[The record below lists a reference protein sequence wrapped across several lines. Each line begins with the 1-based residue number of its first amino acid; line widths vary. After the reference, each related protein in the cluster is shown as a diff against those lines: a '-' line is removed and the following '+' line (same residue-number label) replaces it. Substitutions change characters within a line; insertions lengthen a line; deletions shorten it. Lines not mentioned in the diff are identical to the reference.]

1 MRAILKKVSNR
12 KGPIGC
18 LLCLVLAVGLLA
30 GCGGGSTPGSV
41 TPEEARAITEEAYIF
56 SFPILDSYKMLFAMA
71 LYPDSGAYEG
81 PLNVVSHKAEL
92 LGPDYTLI
100 VRPNN
105 DTAYSIAWLDLRT
118 EPMVLSVPAIPLDRY
133 YSFQL
138 IDLYTHNFAYVG
150 SRATGPEAG
159 NYLIAGPGWTGEAPE
174 GITAV
179 IPCETAFATALA
191 RTAVFGPEDLP
202 NVAAVQ
208 DQYAVV
214 PLSEFAGAEPP
225 PAEAAPELLPYNP
238 EQARSA
244 GFVAYVNA
252 FLPYLGQH
260 PSEAELWQR
269 FAAIGI
275 GSDPTFDP
283 EGLDLEIR
291 EAMDAGVAA
300 ALAKI
305 ETEGANLGSRQNGWT
320 LVEASF
326 GTREAMQGRYLR
338 RAGAA
343 FFGLWG
349 NDLEEAFY
357 PEASVDAEGDALDAS
372 KHDYVLHFAAHE
384 LPPVK
389 SFWSLSMYNL
399 PQQHFIHNPVD
410 RYTLGDRTEG
420 VVYGEDGSLTVYLQ
434 HESPGKERESNWLP
448 APDGLFSLQMRCYW
462 PEPAALDPLYAP
474 PAIEKAN

>member
-1 MRAILKKVSNR
+1 MRKTTKNR
-12 KGPIGC
+12 HPFKLGLAG
-18 LLCLVLAVGLLA
+18 LVLMPLLLT
-30 GCGGGSTPGSV
+30 GCGGPQTPSLTSEQV
-41 TPEEARAITEEAYIF
+41 RIIADEAYVF
-56 SFPILDSYKMLFAMA
+56 SFPILESYKMLFAQA
-71 LYPDSGAYEG
+71 LYRESGAYEG
-81 PLNVVSHKAEL
+81 PLNVLFHKGEL

-105 DTAYSIAWLDLRT
+105 DTLYSGAWLDLRS
-118 EPMVLSVPAIPLDRY
+118 EPMVLSVPAVPLDRY

-159 NYLIAGPGWTGEAPE
+159 NYLITGPGWSGEAPD

-179 IPCETAFATALA
+179 IPCETAFAFALA
-191 RTAVFGPEDLP
+191 RTAVFGPEDVP

-208 DQYAVV
+208 AQYAVT
-214 PLSEFAGAEPP
+214 PLSEFAGTEPP
-225 PAEAAPELLPYNP
+225 PTAAPPGLLPYNP

-244 GFVAYVNA
+244 GFVALINA

-269 FAAIGI
+269 FATIGI
-275 GSDPTFDP
+275 GAEFDLDTLDP
-283 EGLDLEIR
+283 EIR
-291 EAMDAGVAA
+291 TAMDAGVAA
-300 ALAKI
+300 ALEKI
-305 ETEGANLGSRQNGWT
+305 ETEGGKLGSRQNGWMLT
-320 LVEASF
+320 EASW

-343 FFGLWG
+343 AFGLWG

-357 PEASVDAEGDALDAS
+357 PEASVDSDGEPLDAS
-372 KHDYVLHFAAHE
+372 KHDYVVHFAADQ

-399 PQQHFIHNPVD
+399 PQMHFIHNPID
-410 RYTLGDRTEG
+410 RYTLGDRTQG
-420 VVYGEDGSLTVYLQ
+420 VVYGRDGSLTVYLQ
-434 HESPGKERESNWLP
+434 HESPGRDKESNWLP
-448 APDGLFSLQMRCYW
+448 APDGPFSLQMRCYW
-462 PEPAALDPLYAP
+462 PEPERLDPLYLP
-474 PAIEKAN
+474 PAVRKVD

>member
-1 MRAILKKVSNR
+1 MRRSAVLALCI
-12 KGPIGC
+12 IG
-18 LLCLVLAVGLLA
+18 LVLT
-30 GCGGGSTPGSV
+30 GCTGPQSATIA
-41 TPEEARAITEEAYIF
+41 PEEVQAITEEAYIF
-56 SFPILDSYKMLFAMA
+56 SFPILDQYKMLFAMA
-71 LYPDSGAYEG
+71 LYPDSGAYEA
-81 PLNVVSHKAEL
+81 PLNVLSNKTEL

-105 DTAYSIAWLDLRT
+105 DTLYSGVWLDLRA
-118 EPMVLSVPAIPLDRY
+118 EPMVLSVPPVPLDRY

-159 NYLIAGPGWTGEAPE
+159 NYLITGPGWSGEAPD

-179 IPCETAFATALA
+179 IPCGTAFATALA
-191 RTAVFGPEDLP
+191 RTAVFSAEDVP
-202 NVAAVQ
+202 KVIAIQEQFAVT
-208 DQYAVV
+208 
-214 PLSEFAGAEPP
+214 PMSEFSGTQPP
-225 PAEAAPELLPYNP
+225 PAAAALQLPPYNP

-244 GFVAYVNA
+244 GFVAFINA

-275 GSDPTFDP
+275 GTDFDL
-283 EGLDLEIR
+283 EGLDPEIR
-291 EAMDAGVAA
+291 TAMDAGVAA

-305 ETEGANLGSRQNGWT
+305 ETEGANLGSRQNGWMLT
-320 LVEASF
+320 EPSF
-326 GTREAMQGRYLR
+326 GTREAMQGRTLR

-343 FFGLWG
+343 AFGLWG
-349 NDLEEAFY
+349 NDLEEAYY
-357 PEASVDAEGDALDAS
+357 PEASLDADGEALDAS
-372 KHDYVLHFAAHE
+372 TQDYVLHFAADE

-399 PQQHFIHNPVD
+399 PQQHFIHNPID
-410 RYTLGDRTEG
+410 RYAIGDSTKG
-420 VVYGEDGSLTVYLQ
+420 VVYGKDGSLTVYLQ
-434 HESPGKERESNWLP
+434 HEAPGKDKESNWLP

-462 PEPAALDPLYAP
+462 PEPESLDPLYAP
-474 PAIEKAN
+474 PAVERVEN

>member
-1 MRAILKKVSNR
+1 MKRFAALALCI
-12 KGPIGC
+12 IG
-18 LLCLVLAVGLLA
+18 LVLT
-30 GCGGGSTPGSV
+30 GCTGPQSASI
-41 TPEEARAITEEAYIF
+41 TPEEVQAITEEAYVF

-71 LYPDSGAYEG
+71 LYPESGAYEA
-81 PLNVVSHKAEL
+81 PLNVLKNKSEL

-105 DTAYSIAWLDLRT
+105 DTLYSIAWLDLRA
-118 EPMVLSVPAIPLDRY
+118 EPMVLSVPAVPLDRY

-138 IDLYTHNFAYVG
+138 IDLYTHNIAYVG

-159 NYLIAGPGWTGEAPE
+159 NYLITGPGWTGEAPD

-191 RTAVFGPEDLP
+191 RTAVFGPEDVP
-202 NVAAVQ
+202 KVVAIQEKFAVTPMS
-208 DQYAVV
+208 A
-214 PLSEFAGAEPP
+214 FAGAEPP
-225 PAEAAPELLPYNP
+225 PAAAALQLPPYNP

-244 GFVAYVNA
+244 GFVAFVNA

-260 PSEAELWQR
+260 PSETELWQR

-275 GSDPTFDP
+275 GGDFDLENLDP
-283 EGLDLEIR
+283 EIR
-291 EAMDAGVAA
+291 TAMDAGVAA
-300 ALAKI
+300 ALEKI
-305 ETEGANLGSRQNGWT
+305 EAEGANMGDRRNGWMLT
-320 LVEASF
+320 EPSF
-326 GTREAMQGRYLR
+326 GTREAMQGRTLR

-343 FFGLWG
+343 YFGLWG
-349 NDLEEAFY
+349 NDLEEAYY
-357 PEASVDAEGDALDAS
+357 PEASADADGEVLDAS
-372 KHDYVLHFAAHE
+372 KHDYVVRFEADE

-399 PQQHFIHNPVD
+399 PQQLFIHNPIN

-420 VVYGEDGSLTVYLQ
+420 VVYGEGGSITVYLQ
-434 HESPGKERESNWLP
+434 HESPGKDKESNWLP

-462 PEPAALDPLYAP
+462 PEPERLEPLYVP
-474 PAIEKAN
+474 PAVERAEN

>member
-1 MRAILKKVSNR
+1 MRTTTKNR
-12 KGPIGC
+12 HSVVLGLAG
-18 LLCLVLAVGLLA
+18 LVLMSLLLA
-30 GCGGGSTPGSV
+30 GCGGARTDPI
-41 TPEEARAITEEAYIF
+41 EETRIITEEAYIF
-56 SFPILDSYKMLFAMA
+56 SFPILDQYKMLFAMA
-71 LYPDSGAYEG
+71 LYPESGAYEA
-81 PLNVVSHKAEL
+81 PLNVLGHKTEL

-105 DTAYSIAWLDLRT
+105 DTAYSAGWLDLRA

-150 SRATGPEAG
+150 SRATGPDAG

-174 GITAV
+174 DITAV
-179 IPCETAFATALA
+179 ISCETDFAMALA
-191 RTAVFGPEDLP
+191 RTAVFGTEDMP
-202 NVAAVQ
+202 NVVTIQ
-208 DQYAVV
+208 EQYAVT
-214 PLSEFAGAEPP
+214 PLSEFAGTEPP
-225 PAEAAPELLPYNP
+225 PAEAAPQLPPYNR

-244 GFVAYVNA
+244 GFVAMLNA
-252 FLPYLGQH
+252 FLPYLEQH
-260 PSEAELWQR
+260 PSEAELWRR
-269 FAAIGI
+269 FAAVGI
-275 GSDPTFDP
+275 GADFDLETLDP
-283 EGLDLEIR
+283 EIR
-291 EAMDAGVAA
+291 TAMDAGVAS
-300 ALAKI
+300 ALEKI
-305 ETEGANLGSRQNGWT
+305 EAEGANLGSRQNGWMLT
-320 LVEASF
+320 EASF

-349 NDLEEAFY
+349 NDLDEAFY
-357 PEASVDAEGDALDAS
+357 PEASVDADGEALDAS
-372 KHDYVLHFAAHE
+372 EHDYVLHFAADE

-399 PQQHFIHNPVD
+399 PQQFFIHNPID

-420 VVYGEDGSLTVYLQ
+420 VVYGDDGSLTVYLQ

-474 PAIEKAN
+474 PGIEKAD

>member
-1 MRAILKKVSNR
+1 MRTTTKNSHSV
-12 KGPIGC
+12 
-18 LLCLVLAVGLLA
+18 VLGLAGLALMSLLLA
-30 GCGGGSTPGSV
+30 GCGGAQTDPI
-41 TPEEARAITEEAYIF
+41 EETRAITEEAYIF
-56 SFPILDSYKMLFAMA
+56 AFPILDQYKMLVAMA
-71 LYPDSGAYEG
+71 LYPESGAYEA
-81 PLNVVSHKAEL
+81 PLNVLGHKAEL

-105 DTAYSIAWLDLRT
+105 DTAYSAGWLDLRA

-159 NYLIAGPGWTGEAPE
+159 NYLIAGPGWSGEAPE

-179 IPCETAFATALA
+179 ISCETDFAMALA
-191 RTAVFGPEDLP
+191 RTVVFGPEDMP
-202 NVAAVQ
+202 NVVTIQ
-208 DQYAVV
+208 EQYAVT
-214 PLSEFAGAEPP
+214 PLSEFAGTEPP
-225 PAEAAPELLPYNP
+225 PAEAAPQLPPYNP
-238 EQARSA
+238 EQAPSA
-244 GFVAYVNA
+244 GFVALLNA
-252 FLPYLGQH
+252 FLPYLEQH

-275 GSDPTFDP
+275 GADFDLETLDP
-283 EGLDLEIR
+283 EIR
-291 EAMDAGVAA
+291 TAMDAGVAS
-300 ALAKI
+300 ALEKI
-305 ETEGANLGSRQNGWT
+305 EAEGANLGSRQNGWM
-320 LVEASF
+320 LPEASF

-343 FFGLWG
+343 FSGLWG

-357 PEASVDAEGDALDAS
+357 PEASVDADGQTLDAS
-372 KHDYVLHFAAHE
+372 KHDYVLHFAADE

-399 PQQHFIHNPVD
+399 PQQHFIHNPID
-410 RYTLGDRTEG
+410 RYTLGDRTKG
-420 VVYGEDGSLTVYLQ
+420 VVYGEDGFLTVYLQ
-434 HESPGKERESNWLP
+434 HESPGKDKESNWLP

-474 PAIEKAN
+474 PGIEKAD

>member
-1 MRAILKKVSNR
+1 M
-12 KGPIGC
+12 
-18 LLCLVLAVGLLA
+18 
-30 GCGGGSTPGSV
+30 
-41 TPEEARAITEEAYIF
+41 TPEEVQTITEEAYIF
-56 SFPILDSYKMLFAMA
+56 SFPILDSYKMLFAQA
-71 LYPDSGAYEG
+71 LYPESDAYEA
-81 PLNVVSHKAEL
+81 PMNAMNHYTEL

-105 DTAYSIAWLDLRT
+105 DTLYSIAWLDLRA

-159 NYLIAGPGWTGEAPE
+159 NYLITGPGWSGAAPA

-191 RTAVFGPEDLP
+191 RTAVFGPEDVP
-202 NVAAVQ
+202 NVAAIQ
-208 DQYAVV
+208 AQYRVT
-214 PLSEFAGAEPP
+214 PLSEFAGSEPP
-225 PAEAAPELLPYNP
+225 PAAAAPQLPPYNP

-244 GFVAYVNA
+244 DFVALLNA

-269 FAAIGI
+269 FAAIGV
-275 GSDPTFDP
+275 GADFDLESLDP
-283 EGLDLEIR
+283 EIR
-291 EAMDAGVAA
+291 AAMEEGVATA
-300 ALAKI
+300 IEKI
-305 ETEGANLGSRQNGWT
+305 ETEGANLGSRKNGWMLT
-320 LVEASF
+320 EASF
-326 GTREAMQGRYLR
+326 GPREAMQGRYMR

-357 PEASVDAEGDALDAS
+357 PESSVDADGEALDAS
-372 KHDYVLHFAAHE
+372 KHDYVVHFAADE

-399 PQQHFIHNPVD
+399 PQQHFIHNPIN
-410 RYTLGDRTEG
+410 RYTIGDRTEG
-420 VVYGEDGSLTVYLQ
+420 VVYGKDGSLTVYLQ
-434 HESPGKERESNWLP
+434 HESPGKDKESNWLP
-448 APDGLFSLQMRCYW
+448 APDGLLSLQMRCYW
-462 PEPAALDPLYAP
+462 PAPESLDPLYAP
-474 PAIEKAN
+474 PAVERVEN